1 MYHGRGRVS
10 NVRAMDQD
18 ATFAPAV
25 ALRVARPVSTMF
37 CGDGD
42 QDGLREDTTTRNP
55 TPDLNSPA
63 LGRFFSGA
71 AAARHLS
78 DCLAGHIE
86 NPKRP
91 SASLCGTRSGE
102 AAAVPGDVSDPESV
116 QRIVEA
122 AREAYGPPEIL
133 VNNAGFLQQKRFVD
147 LTVEDFDR
155 MIAVHLR
162 GTFLCTSAVLPDM
175 LSRGSGIIV
184 NVASQL
190 GQIGGIELCHYSA
203 AKAGIIGLTKSLAR
217 EVSAQGVRVNAV
229 APGPINTELI
239 LGLSEEWQRAKAAE
253 LPLGRFGE
261 PAEVAETVAF
271 LVSDGATLYV
281 GQTLGPN
288 SGDVML

>member
-1 MYHGRGRVS
+1 MTPERSR
-10 NVRAMDQD
+10 
-18 ATFAPAV
+18 V
-25 ALRVARPVSTMF
+25 ALITGAGSGIGRAIAERLAKNGEQVVVNDLKGEAAEEVVARIK
-37 CGDGD
+37 G
-42 QDGLREDTTTRNP
+42 
-55 TPDLNSPA
+55 
-63 LGRFFSGA
+63 SG
-71 AAARHLS
+71 
-78 DCLAGHIE
+78 
-86 NPKRP
+86 
-91 SASLCGTRSGE
+91 GE
-102 AAAVPGDVSDPESV
+102 AAAAPGDVSDPEA
-116 QRIVEA
+116 VEQIMA
-122 AREAYGPPEIL
+122 AVRDAYGSPEIL
-133 VNNAGFLQQKRFVD
+133 VNNAGFLQQKRFAD

-162 GTFLCTSAVLPDM
+162 GTFLCTRAVLPEM
-175 LSRGSGIIV
+175 LSRGGGIVV

-261 PAEVAETVAF
+261 PEEVAETVAF